1 MVTTFAQ
8 ACKATGH
15 DPEKLPDV
23 SMLPK
28 KHQKSIIAFFKL
40 IIVIEALNEGWT
52 PDWNDRSQ
60 WKYYAW
66 FRVKASDQKPSGVGF
81 SGSDYDGTGTHASVG
96 SRLCLKSPD
105 LALHAGKYFEQLYI
119 DYLLIP

>member
-1 MVTTFAQ
+1 MVTTFSQ

-15 DPEKLPDV
+15 DPKKLPDV

-52 PDWNDRSQ
+52 PDWNDSSQ

-66 FRVKASDQKPSGVGF
+66 FRVKASEKKPSGVGF
-81 SGSDYDGTGTHASVG
+81 SYSDYGYSFTGTFVS
-96 SRLCLKSPD
+96 SRLCLKSAS
-105 LALHAGKYFEQLYI
+105 LALHAGKHFEQLYI
-119 DYLLIP
+119 DYLLIQ

>member
-1 MVTTFAQ
+1 MVTTFSQ

-15 DPEKLPDV
+15 DPKQLPDV

-52 PDWNDRSQ
+52 PDWNDHSQ

-66 FRVKASDQKPSGVGF
+66 FRVDASDQNPSGVGF
-81 SGSDYDGTGTHASVG
+81 SASGYVSAAAHTGVG
-96 SRLCLKSPD
+96 SRLCLKSAD
-105 LALHAGKYFEQLYI
+105 LALHAGKHFEQLYI
-119 DYLLIP
+119 DYFLIP